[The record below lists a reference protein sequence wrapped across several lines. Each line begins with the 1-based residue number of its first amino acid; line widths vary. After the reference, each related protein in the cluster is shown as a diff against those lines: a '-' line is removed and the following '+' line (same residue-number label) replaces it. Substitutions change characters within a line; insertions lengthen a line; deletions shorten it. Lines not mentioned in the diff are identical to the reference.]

1 MHEEERAWTC
11 SPEAEVMEVA
21 EREGEPVVLERVFE
35 VWSAVMDRQLEV
47 VMDLQSSKQI
57 ANRLRR

>member
-1 MHEEERAWTC
+1 MG
-11 SPEAEVMEVA
+11 VA

-47 VMDLQSSKQI
+47 VMDLQNSKQI
-57 ANRLRR
+57 DNRLR